1 VRIAV
6 TLLLLAGLLGACT
19 KASADKP
26 GRAAHKSDGRLH
38 KLVLVLSGSAQSQW
52 DADVLSAL
60 GAELGL
66 DPFATQSTEG
76 HLDVLGP
83 YDVALGETKARLAI
97 CLLGLDKFTG
107 LQAQTDLGVEARQ
120 WIDKQAP
127 EVAWLDGDRAQFFVG
142 RELAAKTPIV
152 FSGVVNDRQTYYGA
166 NATGVYKR
174 PALPALL
181 ELIWQRAPHA
191 QNFALVSDAAPLSRG
206 SVQKFNELLTVAL
219 RGQGKVTV
227 TDAAENW
234 TEMRTRLVE
243 ASKNADAIIVTGIGE
258 EQGGEAFVPPCPEG
272 LLKDI
277 KVPVVCV
284 GESDAASCFPVVVRL
299 RPSAHVKLALGMC
312 GQLMDGADATVLPTL
327 TPEEMQVT
335 VNE

>member
-1 VRIAV
+1 M
-6 TLLLLAGLLGACT
+6 
-19 KASADKP
+19 
-26 GRAAHKSDGRLH
+26 
-38 KLVLVLSGSAQSQW
+38 VLVLSGSTQSQW
-52 DADVLSAL
+52 DADMLGAL
-60 GAELGL
+60 GAELGI
-66 DPFATQSTEG
+66 DPYAQQSTDG
-76 HLDVLGP
+76 HLDLLGP
-83 YDVALGETKARLAI
+83 YDVKLGETEAALSI
-97 CLLGLDKFTG
+97 CLLGLDRFAG
-107 LQAQTDLGVEARQ
+107 MQAQSDLGVEARQ
-120 WIDKQAP
+120 WIDKQQP

-142 RELAAKTPIV
+142 RELVEKTPVV

-191 QNFALVSDAAPLSRG
+191 KNFALVSDAAPLSRG

-227 TDAAENW
+227 TEPAEDW
-234 TEMRTRLVE
+234 AQMRARLVE
-243 ASKNADAIIVTGIGE
+243 AQKHADAIIVTGIGE
-258 EQGGEAFVPPCPEG
+258 EEGGEAFTPPCPEG

-277 KVPVVCV
+277 KVPVICV
-284 GESDAASCFPVVVRL
+284 GGNDAGSCFPVVVRL
-299 RPSAHVKLALGMC
+299 RPTAHVKLALGMC
-312 GQLMDGADATVLPTL
+312 GQVIDGADATVVPTL